1 MNYYVVLTVDI
12 TSIFISMRWFRDL
25 IHITY
30 TRIYIKVILKAVYF
44 ILISSRE
51 ISDYKRSSAHA
62 KLYRGPI

>member
-1 MNYYVVLTVDI
+1 MNYYVVLTVGI
-12 TSIFISMRWFRDL
+12 TSIFISTRWFRDL

-30 TRIYIKVILKAVYF
+30 IYIKVILKAVYF
-44 ILISSRE
+44 ILISSQE

>member
-1 MNYYVVLTVDI
+1 MNYYVVLNVDI
-12 TSIFISMRWFRDL
+12 TSIFISRRWFRDL

-30 TRIYIKVILKAVYF
+30 IYIKVILKAVYF